1 MKKAILIFC
10 CVLLYAYSWAQ
21 SDDLADAAKTKAQ
34 VVPVNA
40 RIPDREA
47 KQLVIYPNPTSNGIV
62 RITLTGFK
70 GERTEIRIMN
80 VIGNVVYREILT
92 EANDRYTKII
102 DLTKNVRGLYYV
114 KLETEDFSE
123 IRKIIFN

>member
-21 SDDLADAAKTKAQ
+21 SDDLADAAKTKSQ

-40 RIPDREA
+40 RVQDREA
-47 KQLVIYPNPTSNGIV
+47 KQLVVYPNPSTGIV
-62 RITLTGFK
+62 HVTLAGFRGK
-70 GERTEIRIMN
+70 RTELRIMN

-92 EANDRYTKII
+92 EADDRYTKII
-102 DLTKNVRGLYYV
+102 DLTKNASGLYYV
-114 KLETEDFSE
+114 KLEADDFSE
-123 IRKIIFN
+123 IRKIIIN

>member
-21 SDDLADAAKTKAQ
+21 SDDLADAAKTKSQ

-40 RIPDREA
+40 RVQDREA
-47 KQLVIYPNPTSNGIV
+47 KQLVVYPNPSTGIV
-62 RITLTGFK
+62 HVTLAGFRGK
-70 GERTEIRIMN
+70 RTELRIMN

-92 EANDRYTKII
+92 EADDRYTKII
-102 DLTKNVRGLYYV
+102 DLTKNASGLYYV
-114 KLETEDFSE
+114 KLEADDFSE
-123 IRKIIFN
+123 IRKIIIK

>member
-21 SDDLADAAKTKAQ
+21 GDDLADAAKAKSQ

-47 KQLVIYPNPTSNGIV
+47 KQLVVYPNPSTGIV
-62 RITLTGFK
+62 HITLAGFRGK
-70 GERTEIRIMN
+70 RTELRIMN

-92 EANDRYTKII
+92 EADDRYTKII
-102 DLTKNVRGLYYV
+102 DLTKNASGLYYV
-114 KLETEDFSE
+114 KLEADDFSE
-123 IRKIIFN
+123 IRKIIIK

>member
-21 SDDLADAAKTKAQ
+21 SDDLADAAKTKSQ

-40 RIPDREA
+40 RVQDREA
-47 KQLVIYPNPTSNGIV
+47 KQLVVYPNPSTGIV
-62 RITLTGFK
+62 HITLAGFRGK
-70 GERTEIRIMN
+70 RTELRIMN

-92 EANDRYTKII
+92 EADDRYTKII
-102 DLTKNVRGLYYV
+102 DLTKNASGLYYV
-114 KLETEDFSE
+114 KLEADDFSE
-123 IRKIIFN
+123 IRKIIIK

>member
-10 CVLLYAYSWAQ
+10 CVILYAYSWAQ
-21 SDDLADAAKTKAQ
+21 SDDLADAAKAKSQ

-47 KQLVIYPNPTSNGIV
+47 KQLVVYPNPSTGIV
-62 RITLTGFK
+62 HITLAGFRGK
-70 GERTEIRIMN
+70 RTELRIMN

-92 EANDRYTKII
+92 EADDRYTKII
-102 DLTKNVRGLYYV
+102 DLTKNASGLYYV
-114 KLETEDFSE
+114 KLEADDFSE
-123 IRKIIFN
+123 IRKIIIN

>member
-10 CVLLYAYSWAQ
+10 CVILYAYSWAQ
-21 SDDLADAAKTKAQ
+21 SDDLADAAKAKSQ

-47 KQLVIYPNPTSNGIV
+47 KQLVVYPNPSTGIV
-62 RITLTGFK
+62 HITLAGFRGK
-70 GERTEIRIMN
+70 RTELRIMN

-92 EANDRYTKII
+92 EADDRYTKII

-114 KLETEDFSE
+114 KVEAEDFSE
-123 IRKIIFN
+123 IRKIIFQ

>member
-21 SDDLADAAKTKAQ
+21 SDDLADAAKAKSQ

-47 KQLVIYPNPTSNGIV
+47 KQLVVYPNPSTGIV
-62 RITLTGFK
+62 HITLAGFK
-70 GERTEIRIMN
+70 GKRTELRIMN

-92 EANDRYTKII
+92 EADDRYTKII
-102 DLTKNVRGLYYV
+102 DLTKNASGLYYV
-114 KLETEDFSE
+114 KLEADDFSE
-123 IRKIIFN
+123 IRKIIIK

>member
-10 CVLLYAYSWAQ
+10 CVILYAYSWAQ
-21 SDDLADAAKTKAQ
+21 SDDLADAAKAKSQ

-47 KQLVIYPNPTSNGIV
+47 KQLVVYPNPSTGIV
-62 RITLTGFK
+62 HITLAGFRGK
-70 GERTEIRIMN
+70 RTELRIMN

-92 EANDRYTKII
+92 EADDRYTKII
-102 DLTKNVRGLYYV
+102 DLTKNASGLYYV
-114 KLETEDFSE
+114 KLEADDFSE
-123 IRKIIFN
+123 IRKIIIK

>member
-21 SDDLADAAKTKAQ
+21 SDDLADAAKTKPQ
-34 VVPVNA
+34 GVPVNA

-47 KQLVIYPNPTSNGIV
+47 KQLVVYPNPSTGIV
-62 RITLTGFK
+62 HITLAGFRGK
-70 GERTEIRIMN
+70 RTELRIMN

-92 EANDRYTKII
+92 EADDRYTKII
-102 DLTKNVRGLYYV
+102 DLTKNASGLYYV
-114 KLETEDFSE
+114 KLEADDFSE
-123 IRKIIFN
+123 IRKIIIK

>member
-21 SDDLADAAKTKAQ
+21 SDDLADAAKTKPQ

-47 KQLVIYPNPTSNGIV
+47 KQLVVYPNPSTGIV
-62 RITLTGFK
+62 HITLAGFRGK
-70 GERTEIRIMN
+70 RTELRIMN

-92 EANDRYTKII
+92 EADDRYTKII
-102 DLTKNVRGLYYV
+102 DLTKNASGLYYV
-114 KLETEDFSE
+114 KLEADDFSE
-123 IRKIIFN
+123 IRKIIIK

>member
-10 CVLLYAYSWAQ
+10 CVISYAYSWAQ
-21 SDDLADAAKTKAQ
+21 SDDLADAAKAKSQ

-47 KQLVIYPNPTSNGIV
+47 KQLVVYPNPSTGIV
-62 RITLTGFK
+62 HITLAGFRGK
-70 GERTEIRIMN
+70 RTELRIMN

-92 EANDRYTKII
+92 EADDRYTKII
-102 DLTKNVRGLYYV
+102 DLTKNASGLYYV
-114 KLETEDFSE
+114 KLEADDFSE
-123 IRKIIFN
+123 IRKIIIK

>member
-21 SDDLADAAKTKAQ
+21 SDDLADAAKAKSQ

-47 KQLVIYPNPTSNGIV
+47 KQLVVYPNPSTGIV
-62 RITLTGFK
+62 HITLAGFRGK
-70 GERTEIRIMN
+70 RTELRIMN

-92 EANDRYTKII
+92 EADDRYTKII
-102 DLTKNVRGLYYV
+102 DLTKNASGLYYV
-114 KLETEDFSE
+114 KLEADDFSE
-123 IRKIIFN
+123 IRKIIIN

>member
-21 SDDLADAAKTKAQ
+21 SDDLADAAKTKPQ

-47 KQLVIYPNPTSNGIV
+47 KQLVVYPNPSTGIV
-62 RITLTGFK
+62 HITLAGFK
-70 GERTEIRIMN
+70 GKRTELRIMN

-92 EANDRYTKII
+92 EADDRYTKII
-102 DLTKNVRGLYYV
+102 DLTKNASGLYYV
-114 KLETEDFSE
+114 KLEADDFSE
-123 IRKIIFN
+123 IRKIIIK

>member
-21 SDDLADAAKTKAQ
+21 SDDLADAAKTKPQ
-34 VVPVNA
+34 VVPVNV

-47 KQLVIYPNPTSNGIV
+47 KQLVVYPNPSTGIV
-62 RITLTGFK
+62 HITLAGFR
-70 GERTEIRIMN
+70 GQRTELRIMN

-92 EANDRYTKII
+92 EADDRYTKII
-102 DLTKNVRGLYYV
+102 DLAKNASGLYYV
-114 KLETEDFSE
+114 KLEADDYSE
-123 IRKIIFN
+123 IRKIIIK